1 MLDAHTQIA
10 PESQLAD
17 LELEKTLLSAV
28 LYDAKSLDKVG
39 DLQAEDFANPV
50 NGEMFA
56 AMQNLRKERQPINSI
71 TLRGLAGMSAM
82 GREAIMGQLRALSF
96 AGELPN
102 VADLSRQLTDFSVRR
117 QLLDLHRRYQYA
129 ATDSSQTVTAQ
140 LASLRVETDTLVA
153 RMSAQGK
160 TRLTHKDATI
170 KMLGELKRDLSD
182 VLVPTGIGAID
193 RGLAGGLRRG
203 DYAVLAGRPGS
214 GKSTLGLAIAIGAA
228 RQGHGVL
235 YFTPEMTTDQLMI
248 RAAALTVSTRDAPVP
263 YEHIMSKWDRVEPNL
278 AAREQALFYRAMN
291 ADDPK
296 NLPGWPVYYDE
307 QTNLLASEIQAR
319 VKQARIDF
327 QEAGFTLDMVIVDHM
342 GKVRPT
348 NRYKGNKVQ
357 EVGEVSEAM
366 AVLGKEEN
374 VAMVA
379 LHQLNRAVESRENK
393 RPQLADLRNSGDVEQ
408 DADLVMFAYR
418 EAYYL
423 EQKPE
428 GEGTDKEMARLA
440 QLRTVQNDLE
450 LLVAK
455 NRRGRTGVV
464 KLYCDV
470 SCNLV
475 MDV

>member
-1 MLDAHTQIA
+1 MLDAQAQIT
-10 PESQLAD
+10 PEVQLAD
-17 LELEKTLLSAV
+17 SELEKTLLSAI
-28 LYDAKSLDKVG
+28 LYDAKVIDRVG
-39 DLQAEDFANPV
+39 DLQAEDFADPV
-50 NGEMFA
+50 SGEMFA
-56 AMQNLRKERQPINSI
+56 AMQNLRAERLPIN
-71 TLRGLAGMSAM
+71 TVNLRGRAGMSQM
-82 GREAIMGQLRALSF
+82 GREAIMGQLRSLSF

-102 VADLSRQLTDFSVRR
+102 VADLSRQLVDFSVRR
-117 QLLDLHRRYQYA
+117 QMLELHRRYQHA
-129 ATDSSQTVTAQ
+129 ATDASQTVTAQ
-140 LASLRVETDTLVA
+140 LSSLRVEMDTLVA
-153 RMSAQGK
+153 RVSAQGK
-160 TRLTHKDATI
+160 TRLTHKQATD
-170 KMLGELKRDLSD
+170 KMLEELGRDLKD
-182 VLVPTGIGAID
+182 VLVPCGIGSID
-193 RGLAGGLRRG
+193 RNLAGGLRRG
-203 DYAVLAGRPGS
+203 DYAILAGRPGA

-228 RQGHGVL
+228 RLGHGVL
-235 YFTPEMTTDQLMI
+235 YFTPEMTTDQLML
-248 RAAALTVSTRDAPVP
+248 RASSMMASTKHDPIP
-263 YEHIMSKWDRVEPNL
+263 YERIMSKQLTESEDE
-278 AAREQALFYRAMN
+278 AFYRAATNM
-291 ADDPK
+291 PS
-296 NLPGWPVYYDE
+296 LPIFYDGSA
-307 QTNLLASEIQAR
+307 NLLASEIQAR
-319 VKQARIDF
+319 TKQARIDF
-327 QEAGFTLDMVIVDHM
+327 IEAGFTLDMVIVDHM

-379 LHQLNRAVESRENK
+379 LHQLNRAVEARENK

-475 MDV
+475 TDV